1 MVVQWRVCTNTNAT
15 VCSHVV
21 LAVVDVSWEIT
32 LFDRCE
38 PADSQ
43 RVEVER
49 RVFTR
54 QNFFRVK
61 NWQQVKRLILGR
73 GGFGGCVDERRFI
86 CPRGKRSMCRAVNA
100 DVTLAEESP
109 VESPA
114 RAASSAPPTRWL

>member
-1 MVVQWRVCTNTNAT
+1 MEGVYKYTRNHLQSC
-15 VCSHVV
+15 C
-21 LAVVDVSWEIT
+21 VSRRGRFKGGT

-61 NWQQVKRLILGR
+61 NWQQVKHLILGR
-73 GGFGGCVDERRFI
+73 GGFGGCIDKRRFI
-86 CPRGKRSMCRAVNA
+86 CPRGKRLMCRAVNA

-109 VESPA
+109 FESPA
-114 RAASSAPPTRWL
+114 RAASSALPTRWL